1 MQPTG
6 SRDLAAS
13 RRARVPC
20 PRCGQAIELSRLR
33 AHLREQHQTTSSELD
48 ATFLAARREAR
59 RAARFVRR

>member
-1 MQPTG
+1 MQSTG
-6 SRDLAAS
+6 SRDLVTG
-13 RRARVPC
+13 RRTRVVC

-48 ATFLAARREAR
+48 STFLRARREAR